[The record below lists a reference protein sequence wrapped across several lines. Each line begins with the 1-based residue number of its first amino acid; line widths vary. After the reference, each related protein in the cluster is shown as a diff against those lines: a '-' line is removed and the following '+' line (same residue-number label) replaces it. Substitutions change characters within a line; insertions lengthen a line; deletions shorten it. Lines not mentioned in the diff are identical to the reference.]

1 MALLYPAF
9 LINVF
14 INFAWNPVF
23 WEVQGTE
30 SLTFPAM
37 QQKNA
42 CKGFLKNRFALA
54 VKIIFNIHFVVI
66 NRGPFLQKQIWH
78 FWSYKTFLEKIIAC
92 CLNQRKK
99 KKTKKI
105 MNLYGK
111 QFPGTL
117 DFKKRN
123 IENEILKS
131 KKNFT
136 HVTVSNIME
145 KFCLR
150 IAQQISRSLSTVFCM
165 IYSSPN

>member
-1 MALLYPAF
+1 MYPAF

-30 SLTFPAM
+30 SLTFPAI

-54 VKIIFNIHFVVI
+54 VKIFFNIHFVVI

-92 CLNQRKK
+92 CLNQRKRK
-99 KKTKKI
+99 KKKKKNHESLRETI
-105 MNLYGK
+105 SWDPRLQKNKYWK
-111 QFPGTL
+111 W
-117 DFKKRN
+117 N
-123 IENEILKS
+123 IEIY
-131 KKNFT
+131 KKFHARNY
-136 HVTVSNIME
+136 VSNITE